1 MIDKKTKKFIEFCDE
16 EEYLKHFDKIFE
28 TNTLEN
34 IKFDNMK
41 MLKKL
46 YEYFA
51 EELYTPSFRHNELR
65 RKYIEETEKLEATFS
80 EEQQQKFEK
89 CWELYNEMLGET
101 EEQLFMFGYILASE
115 LKIELKNMIKIL

>member
-1 MIDKKTKKFIEFCDE
+1 MINKKPKKFIEFCDE

-28 TNTLEN
+28 TDTFEN

-51 EELYTPSFRHNELR
+51 EELYTPSLKHKKIR
-65 RKYIEETEKLEATFS
+65 RKYIEESEKLEATFS
-80 EEQQQKFEK
+80 EEQQKQFEY
-89 CWELYNEMLGET
+89 CWELYNQMLE
-101 EEQLFMFGYILASE
+101 EIDEQLFIFGYILASE
-115 LKIELKNMIKIL
+115 LNIELKNLIKIL